1 MITSCSY
8 CSVDD
13 TYEGPGSAYERQQL
27 PLHLSWSMT
36 IHKSQGLTHPR
47 AWIDLGKTEKAAG
60 ITSVALSRVRNLKD
74 LILKP
79 MTFERLSAIK
89 KCYNYKYKV
98 KEEERLQALA
108 ELTMNRYNYF

>member
-13 TYEGPGSAYERQQL
+13 TYEGLGSAYERQQL

-60 ITSVALSRVRNLKD
+60 ITYVALSRVRNLKD

-79 MTFERLSAIK
+79 MTFERLFQ
-89 KCYNYKYKV
+89 
-98 KEEERLQALA
+98 LQVQGKRRRKAPSFSRIND
-108 ELTMNRYNYF
+108 E